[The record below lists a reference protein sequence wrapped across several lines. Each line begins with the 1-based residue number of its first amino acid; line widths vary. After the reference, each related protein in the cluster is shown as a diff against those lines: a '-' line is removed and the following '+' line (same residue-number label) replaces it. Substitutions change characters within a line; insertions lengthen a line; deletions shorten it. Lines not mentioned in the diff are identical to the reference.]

1 MEGAK
6 EFYSR
11 NHQPS
16 EDQNKDQ
23 IASEEKMDHA
33 SEDFTKVEKNQKTI
47 TDFFKK
53 S

>member
-1 MEGAK
+1 MQGAK

-11 NHQPS
+11 NHQQS
-16 EDQNKDQ
+16 QEHNKDQ
-23 IASEEKMDHA
+23 MNEDQIA

>member
-11 NHQPS
+11 NSQQQSDQDTNEEPNTD
-16 EDQNKDQ
+16 EDAGCQ
-23 IASEEKMDHA
+23 
-33 SEDFTKVEKNQKTI
+33 VEKNQKTI

>member
-11 NHQPS
+11 NSHQQSDQDTNEEPNTD
-16 EDQNKDQ
+16 ED
-23 IASEEKMDHA
+23 ASC
-33 SEDFTKVEKNQKTI
+33 KVEKNQKTI